1 MYIKNTIDEK
11 ITNQNF
17 ELYKEGD
24 QYFLRMDFEY
34 ENDHGFYRGHVDK
47 IKFDL
52 HLNCVEYTDF
62 GKNKSAIAKIYI
74 PSGGYINPI
83 NFDIFPDSNGH
94 FLTVNCIKEKVQEM
108 TVEEIEK
115 KLGHKIKIVSKSK

>member
-17 ELYKEGD
+17 ELYKEDD
-24 QYFLRMDFEY
+24 QYFLRMDFKY

-52 HLNCVEYTDF
+52 HLNRVEYTDF
-62 GKNKSAIAKIYI
+62 GNNKSAIAKIYI
-74 PSGGYINPI
+74 PSAGYINPI

-94 FLTVNCIKEKVQEM
+94 FLTIDCIEEKVQEM

-115 KLGHKIKIVSKSK
+115 KLGHKIKIISKSK

>member
-1 MYIKNTIDEK
+1 M
-11 ITNQNF
+11 
-17 ELYKEGD
+17 G
-24 QYFLRMDFEY
+24 
-34 ENDHGFYRGHVDK
+34 
-47 IKFDL
+47 
-52 HLNCVEYTDF
+52 LN
-62 GKNKSAIAKIYI
+62 
-74 PSGGYINPI
+74 NPI